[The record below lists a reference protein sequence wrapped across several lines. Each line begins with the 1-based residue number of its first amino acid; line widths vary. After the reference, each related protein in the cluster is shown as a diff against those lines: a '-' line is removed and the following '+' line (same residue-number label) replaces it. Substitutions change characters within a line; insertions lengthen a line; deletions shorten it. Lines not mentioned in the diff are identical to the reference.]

1 VNLAG
6 FRARGNLREEEPAA
20 TKGRKQAT
28 MTHDDDFFRQL
39 AGGGLAEPTPPPT
52 PRPTAPKPPPEPR
65 QHQGARA
72 RPGARHPLHKEAS
85 VAPPRRSVGDRE
97 PGTGRRDT
105 SAFPPPTRWLARF
118 VAPAGLALAALGL
131 LLGSGDESHPT
142 EPARTESTATEATA
156 DSGTRLDRSASP
168 GADRGRLEV
177 RWPASDGDALR
188 ARWRRGAK
196 ATIAGRLTTRA
207 GKPVAGARVSVLA
220 ADAATPRHGKRT
232 IGELRSDRRGR
243 FRAAIALDEGAAHKL
258 LSFSYLADPDD
269 TVPAALGRAELRVY
283 APITLAAPP
292 RRARP
297 GGRLRL
303 RGRSAPEATVRL
315 LTRPPGEDAWRRLVG
330 VRASA
335 RGRWEATVRI
345 PAEAATGRYRLRAR
359 AAASPE
365 RGYLAAASRPVR
377 MEVR

>member
-1 VNLAG
+1 
-6 FRARGNLREEEPAA
+6 
-20 TKGRKQAT
+20 
-28 MTHDDDFFRQL
+28 MTHDDDDDDFFRQL
-39 AGGGLAEPTPPPT
+39 AGGGLAEPARPPT
-52 PRPTAPKPPPEPR
+52 PRPTVPKTPPEPR
-65 QHQGARA
+65 EEQGHRE
-72 RPGARHPLHKEAS
+72 PSGARHPLNHETPGL
-85 VAPPRRSVGDRE
+85 PPRRSAGDRE
-97 PGTGRRDT
+97 PSARR
-105 SAFPPPTRWLARF
+105 LARF
-118 VAPAGLALAALGL
+118 VAPAGLGLAALAALVL
-131 LLGSGDESHPT
+131 LLGSGDESYPT
-142 EPARTESTATEATA
+142 EPAPTESTATEATA

-168 GADRGRLEV
+168 GADRGRLDV